1 MFRHFIRALAVCAAV
16 YPFLV
21 LVTAVAWPFFGDS
34 GTTEWKPL
42 LTWEGVV
49 LAAGALVYALLRRAT
64 TRS

>member
-1 MFRHFIRALAVCAAV
+1 MFRHFIRALGVCAAV

-42 LTWEGVV
+42 LTYEGVV
-49 LAAGALVYALLRRAT
+49 LAAIALGYAFWRQL
-64 TRS
+64 TRD